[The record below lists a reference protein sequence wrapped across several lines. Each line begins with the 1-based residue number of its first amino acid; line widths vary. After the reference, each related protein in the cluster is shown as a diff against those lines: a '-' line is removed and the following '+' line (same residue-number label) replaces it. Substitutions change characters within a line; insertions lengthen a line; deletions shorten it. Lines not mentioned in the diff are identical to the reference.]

1 MKTNHT
7 KENSAQNW
15 KDTNRRL
22 KNVRSL
28 IKKDSTR
35 ELGYSLLS
43 QIEKGCLTPK
53 QKVES
58 LYLNARYYISLFN
71 EDNDIES
78 LEWANDFLDDMVVF
92 AYDKEFHIQD
102 LKFIFSRAHVKFQLA
117 QLIWDNERKP
127 WLLDKAKHI
136 TETTLRFNPENE
148 NFLWLQQQLVA

>member
-22 KNVRSL
+22 KNVRFL
-28 IKKDSTR
+28 IKKESTR
-35 ELGYSLLS
+35 ELGYELLS

-58 LYLNARYYISLFN
+58 LYINARYHICCFK
-71 EDNDIES
+71 EDSDITH
-78 LEWANDFLDDMVVF
+78 LEWANDFLDDMVAF
-92 AYDKEFHIQD
+92 AYDKKVHIVD

-136 TETTLRFNPENE
+136 TETNLRFNPENE
-148 NFLWLQQQLVA
+148 SFLWLKNQLSV